1 MHVPAVCVVAD
12 WCGQARLMPVAL
24 FYLFLYTI
32 GYPAVVAY
40 IVFRYRLRIMEDQ
53 VLVTKDTGDTRASN
67 PHCYDFRKKYQKLY
81 YQFRPDCYFWVLV
94 VLGRKFGIAFTGL
107 MFRKNP
113 GFQVSCCAGSLSGN
127 RT

>member
-1 MHVPAVCVVAD
+1 M
-12 WCGQARLMPVAL
+12 
-24 FYLFLYTI
+24 YLLIYTV
-32 GYPAVVAY
+32 GYPVLVAY
-40 IVFRYRLRIMEDQ
+40 LIFKNRMMIMEDQ
-53 VLVTKDTGDTRASN
+53 VLAAKEMGDSRLTN